1 VRNGWNPSRLACPSA
16 TSVWTW
22 LIAFAPSMTTA
33 VLHDRNLFGGSVVAW
48 LAAAVSGALAAGA
61 VLALA
66 HLLLRAKL
74 SWVAVLATFLIAGC
88 ARGLAVGW
96 TALQLGLVEDPQF
109 AVRAASGA
117 VLAVFWLSI
126 ATLIVDGYRTHREAR
141 LDLQAREEA
150 ARHALHVSTDELAG
164 RRAQAPVDV
173 TAQLKAITTRLRQ
186 VPAGDADAY
195 PLLRQIATDLHDL
208 SSEIVRPLSHTVVA
222 EATSPA
228 EPPPS
233 TSRSRT
239 RALRTVISDAIT
251 IDPFRPGWLIA
262 LLFPSILMTA
272 VRAYG
277 VEWGGL
283 GAFWIAAMAAMVLV
297 IARRAVTPHLRRFPA
312 LARGIAVLVIW
323 LLAGVASALPVAW
336 SAGWGLGPE
345 RAWAVFGVPLM
356 AYVPITCLGI
366 AVITAIGQ
374 AWALD
379 ADAREARIAALDWQ
393 ARQQVQTVW
402 AERRQWGRYLHG
414 SVQSLLT
421 STALT
426 IETALRK
433 QVPAPD
439 IADTAL
445 TRLTVLTSDERLV
458 QDRPPHGSDIEEVLV
473 RIAGI
478 WSRVATTTLQ
488 VDERVRSALAGDP
501 AAAEAV
507 IEIVREALANA
518 VRHGHARRIDIAVT
532 CLGATRLLVEVHDD
546 GSPNG
551 ASQPGLGSSIL
562 DELCLE
568 WNREGTHA
576 TGTTLS
582 CHVPIA
588 AGAVVSV

>member
-22 LIAFAPSMTTA
+22 LIAFAPSITTA

-48 LAAAVSGALAAGA
+48 LTAAMSGALAAGA
-61 VLALA
+61 VLVLA

-96 TALQLGLVEDPQF
+96 TAVGLGLVEDPQLT
-109 AVRAASGA
+109 VRAASGA
-117 VLAVFWLSI
+117 VLTVFWLSI
-126 ATLIVDGYRTHREAR
+126 ATLIVDGYRTHRQTR

-164 RRAQAPVDV
+164 LRAQARVDV
-173 TAQLKAITTRLRQ
+173 IAQLEAITTRLLQMR
-186 VPAGDADAY
+186 AGDTDAY
-195 PLLRQIATDLHDL
+195 PLLRQVATDLHDL

-222 EATSPA
+222 DATSTA

-239 RALRTVISDAIT
+239 RALQTVISDAIT

-262 LLFPSILMTA
+262 LLLPSILMTA

-283 GAFWIAAMAAMVLV
+283 GAFWITAMAAIVLV
-297 IARRAVTPHLRRFPA
+297 IARRAVTPHLRRFPVF
-312 LARGIAVLVIW
+312 ARGTIVLVIW

-345 RAWAVFGVPLM
+345 RAWAVFGVPLL
-356 AYVPITCLGI
+356 AYVPNTCLGI

-393 ARQQVQTVW
+393 VRHQVQSVW

-445 TRLTVLTSDERLV
+445 TRLTVLTSDERLL
-458 QDRPPHGSDIEEVLV
+458 QDRPTHGSDIEEVLV
-473 RIAGI
+473 RITDI

-488 VDERVRSALAGDP
+488 VDERARSALAGDP

-532 CLGATRLLVEVHDD
+532 CPGATRLLVEVHDD

-551 ASQPGLGSSIL
+551 AGQPGLGSSTL

-588 AGAVVSV
+588 AGAVISV

>member
-1 VRNGWNPSRLACPSA
+1 MRNGWNPSRLACSSA

-74 SWVAVLATFLIAGC
+74 SWVAVLATLLIAGC

-96 TALQLGLVEDPQF
+96 TALKLGLVEDPQF

-126 ATLIVDGYRTHREAR
+126 ATLIVDGYRTHRETR
-141 LDLQAREEA
+141 LDLRAREEA

-164 RRAQAPVDV
+164 LRAQARVDV
-173 TAQLKAITTRLRQ
+173 TEQLEAITTRLQ
-186 VPAGDADAY
+186 QMPAGDTDAY
-195 PLLRQIATDLHDL
+195 PLLRQVATDLHDL

-222 EATSPA
+222 DATSTA
-228 EPPPS
+228 QPS
-233 TSRSRT
+233 SPSRSRT
-239 RALRTVISDAIT
+239 RALRTVISDAVT

-262 LLFPSILMTA
+262 LLLPSILMTA

-283 GAFWIAAMAAMVLV
+283 GAVWITAMAAIVLV
-297 IARRAVTPHLRRFPA
+297 IAKRAVTPHLRRFPV
-312 LARGIAVLVIW
+312 LARGTIVLVIW
-323 LLAGVASALPVAW
+323 LLAGIASALPVAW
-336 SAGWGLGPE
+336 SADWGLGPE

-366 AVITAIGQ
+366 AVISAIGQ

-426 IETALRK
+426 IETTLRK
-433 QVPAPD
+433 QIPARD
-439 IADTAL
+439 IADTAQ

-458 QDRPPHGSDIEEVLV
+458 QDRPPPGSDIEEVLV
-473 RIAGI
+473 RITGI

-488 VDERVRSALAGDP
+488 VDERARSALAGDP

-518 VRHGHARRIDIAVT
+518 VRHGHARRINIAVT
-532 CLGATRLLVEVHDD
+532 CPGATRLLVEVHDD

-551 ASQPGLGSSIL
+551 AGQPGLGSSTL